1 MLHVVLVLHTVAT
14 ATMAPPVTVA
24 VDSTRPGDVELPRFF
39 QFTPS
44 AFLLTEHER
53 VCSNQINVPRRT
65 LGRLRTPHSPL
76 HLCGHP
82 SGDWECG
89 SSEGT
94 LDRESTRQ
102 GRVRG
107 SSLRGC
113 FRVRATDY
121 WNRTSVTSEAACMLA
136 AGRAAKTDDGEA
148 MRSPAFLLAHKT
160 DDHDLRASQ
169 VTTVEEDLETLIQ
182 EALRVYHKIQKLEV
196 MGGEEGLRKRI
207 LSYGAGLAPDDPQRV
222 IRAREFLG
230 VVKRR
235 FAKLL
240 KDEL

>member
-1 MLHVVLVLHTVAT
+1 MSIQGDT
-14 ATMAPPVTVA
+14 ATVVNWAASPTSETVRTYIVEYSRDGKAYARINEVDVISA
-24 VDSTRPGDVELPRFF
+24 VWI
-39 QFTPS
+39 
-44 AFLLTEHER
+44 H
-53 VCSNQINVPRRT
+53 RRAAT
-65 LGRLRTPHSPL
+65 DATGAKR
-76 HLCGHP
+76 CY
-82 SGDWECG
+82 
-89 SSEGT
+89 
-94 LDRESTRQ
+94 
-102 GRVRG
+102 
-107 SSLRGC
+107 
-113 FRVRATDY
+113 RVRATDY

-169 VTTVEEDLETLIQ
+169 VTIVEEDLETLIQ